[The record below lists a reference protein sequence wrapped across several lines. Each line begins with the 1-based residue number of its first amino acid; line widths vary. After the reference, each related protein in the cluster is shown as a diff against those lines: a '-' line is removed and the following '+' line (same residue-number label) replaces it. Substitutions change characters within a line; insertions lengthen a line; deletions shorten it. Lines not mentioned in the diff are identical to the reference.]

1 MISNSKKMTNN
12 TNPFNP
18 TILVVDD
25 NKRNLQVVGNI
36 LHEEQYK
43 VAMAINGPTALKLAA
58 QLKPDLVLLDI
69 MMPEMNGFEVC
80 KKLKENEET
89 REMPVIFLTAKV
101 ETDDI
106 VEGFNLGGVDYIT
119 KPFKQKELLVRI
131 KTHLDLLQSK
141 RKIAE
146 QAAELL
152 AANTFK
158 DRLFSIIGHDLR
170 SPLSSIKFT
179 IDMMKS
185 GVIEFGDDFFHE
197 TLGQLAKTT
206 DEAYILLE
214 NLLGWAKS
222 QSGNLPV
229 VPEEFSL
236 KEMVETVARLQKLNL
251 SNKNIEMIIDVA
263 ENICVLADNQMI
275 NTVLRNLLS
284 NAMKFTP
291 NGGKI
296 QILAHTTTE
305 NMVGVSVIDS
315 GVGISEENMK
325 RLFNNTNPLK
335 TYGTNNEAGS
345 GLGLIL
351 CKDFV
356 EKNGGILKVESEEG
370 KGSRFLFNLPICA
383 SI

>member
-1 MISNSKKMTNN
+1 MEHDAN
-12 TNPFNP
+12 TFKP

-69 MMPEMNGFEVC
+69 MMPEMDGFEVC
-80 KKLKENEET
+80 KKLKENDET
-89 REMPVIFLTAKV
+89 REIPVIFLTAKV
-101 ETDDI
+101 ETEDV

-146 QAAELL
+146 QASLL
-152 AANTFK
+152 QSNNAFK

-179 IDMMKS
+179 IDMIKS
-185 GVIEFGDDFFHE
+185 GVIELGDDFFHE
-197 TLGQLAKTT
+197 LIDQLAKTT
-206 DEAYILLE
+206 DEAFTLLE

-236 KEMVETVARLQKLNL
+236 KEMAESIARLQKLNI
-251 SNKNIEMIIDVA
+251 SNKNIELFLDIN
-263 ENICVLADNQMI
+263 ENLNVYADNQMI

-284 NAMKFTP
+284 NAIKFTP

-296 QILAHTTTE
+296 QILATKTNDHS
-305 NMVGVSVIDS
+305 VQVSVVDS

-356 EKNGGILKVESEEG
+356 EKHGGTLKVRIEEG
-370 KGSRFLFNLPICA
+370 KGSTFSFNMPLHA
-383 SI
+383 TSE

>member
-1 MISNSKKMTNN
+1 MENSEST
-12 TNPFNP
+12 FVP

-36 LHEEQYK
+36 LHDEKYK
-43 VAMAINGPTALKLAA
+43 VAMAINGLTALKLAS

-69 MMPEMNGFEVC
+69 MMPEMDGYQVC
-80 KKLKENEET
+80 KKLKENPET
-89 REMPVIFLTAKV
+89 KDIPVIFLTAKV

-131 KTHLDLLQSK
+131 KTHLDLLESK
-141 RKIAE
+141 RKIAT
-146 QAAELL
+146 QAGELH
-152 AANTFK
+152 AANVFK

-179 IDMMKS
+179 LDLMKS
-185 GVIEFGDDFFHE
+185 GVVEFGDDFFQE
-197 TLGQLAKTT
+197 TLGLLAKTT
-206 DEAYILLE
+206 DEAFTLLE

-229 VPEEFSL
+229 MPEEFL
-236 KEMVETVARLQKLNL
+236 FKEMAESAARLQKLNL
-251 SNKNIEMIIDVA
+251 SNKNIELIIDMA
-263 ENICVLADNQMI
+263 ESISVYADSQMI

-284 NAMKFTP
+284 NAIKFTP

-296 QILAHTTTE
+296 KIVATE
-305 NMVGVSVIDS
+305 TSDNLVQVSVIDS

-335 TYGTNNEAGS
+335 TYGTNNETGS

-356 EKNGGILKVESEEG
+356 EKNGGTLKITSEIGHGSTFAFTISQIGLDDKEES
-370 KGSRFLFNLPICA
+370 
-383 SI
+383 

>member
-1 MISNSKKMTNN
+1 MENSEST
-12 TNPFNP
+12 FVP

-36 LHEEQYK
+36 LHDEKYK
-43 VAMAINGPTALKLAA
+43 VAMAINGLTALKLAA

-69 MMPEMNGFEVC
+69 MMPEMDGYEVC
-80 KKLKENEET
+80 KKLKENPET
-89 REMPVIFLTAKV
+89 KDIPVIFLTAKV

-131 KTHLDLLQSK
+131 KTHLDLLESK
-141 RKIAE
+141 RKIAT
-146 QAAELL
+146 QAGELH
-152 AANTFK
+152 AANVFK

-179 IDMMKS
+179 IDLMKS
-185 GVIEFGDDFFHE
+185 GVVEFGDDFFHE
-197 TLGQLAKTT
+197 TLGLLAKTT
-206 DEAYILLE
+206 DEAYTLLE

-229 VPEEFSL
+229 VPEGFSF
-236 KEMVETVARLQKLNL
+236 KEMAESAARLQKLNL
-251 SNKNIEMIIDVA
+251 SNKNIELIIDVA
-263 ENICVLADNQMI
+263 ESIYVYADNQMI

-284 NAMKFTP
+284 NAIKFTP

-296 QILAHTTTE
+296 QIVATE
-305 NMVGVSVIDS
+305 TSDNLVKVSVVDS
-315 GVGISEENMK
+315 GVGISEENRK

-335 TYGTNNEAGS
+335 TYGTNNEVGS

-356 EKNGGILKVESEEG
+356 EKNGGTLKIESEEG
-370 KGSRFLFNLPICA
+370 KGSTFSFTLLKIGQVGF
-383 SI
+383 S

>member
-1 MISNSKKMTNN
+1 MEHDAN
-12 TNPFNP
+12 TFKP

-69 MMPEMNGFEVC
+69 MMPEMDGFEVC
-80 KKLKENEET
+80 KKLKENDET
-89 REMPVIFLTAKV
+89 REIPVIFLTAKV
-101 ETDDI
+101 ETEDV

-146 QAAELL
+146 QASLL
-152 AANTFK
+152 QSNNAFK

-179 IDMMKS
+179 IDMIKS
-185 GVIEFGDDFFHE
+185 GVIELGDDFFHE
-197 TLGQLAKTT
+197 LIDQLAKTT
-206 DEAYILLE
+206 DEAFTLLE

-236 KEMVETVARLQKLNL
+236 KEMAESIARLQKLNI
-251 SNKNIEMIIDVA
+251 SNKNIELFLDIN
-263 ENICVLADNQMI
+263 ENLNVYADNQMI

-284 NAMKFTP
+284 NAIKFTP

-296 QILAHTTTE
+296 QILATKTNDHS
-305 NMVGVSVIDS
+305 VQVSVVDS

-356 EKNGGILKVESEEG
+356 EKNGGTLKVRSEEG
-370 KGSRFLFNLPICA
+370 KGSTFSFNMPLHA
-383 SI
+383 TSE

>member
-1 MISNSKKMTNN
+1 MEHDAN
-12 TNPFNP
+12 TFKP

-69 MMPEMNGFEVC
+69 MMPEMDGFEVC
-80 KKLKENEET
+80 KKLKENDET
-89 REMPVIFLTAKV
+89 REIPVIFLTAKV
-101 ETDDI
+101 ETVDV

-146 QAAELL
+146 QASLL
-152 AANTFK
+152 QSNNAFK

-179 IDMMKS
+179 IDMIKS
-185 GVIEFGDDFFHE
+185 GVIELGDDFFHE
-197 TLGQLAKTT
+197 LIDQLAKTT
-206 DEAYILLE
+206 DEAFTLLE

-236 KEMVETVARLQKLNL
+236 KEMAESIARLQKLNI
-251 SNKNIEMIIDVA
+251 SNKNIELFLDIN
-263 ENICVLADNQMI
+263 ENLNVYADNQMI

-284 NAMKFTP
+284 NAIKFTP

-296 QILAHTTTE
+296 QILATKTNDHS
-305 NMVGVSVIDS
+305 VQVSVVDS

-356 EKNGGILKVESEEG
+356 EKNGGTLKVRSEEG
-370 KGSRFLFNLPICA
+370 KGSTFSFNMPLHA
-383 SI
+383 TSE

>member
-1 MISNSKKMTNN
+1 MEHDAN
-12 TNPFNP
+12 TFKP

-69 MMPEMNGFEVC
+69 MMPEMDGFEVC

-89 REMPVIFLTAKV
+89 REIPVIFLTAKV
-101 ETDDI
+101 ETDDV

-146 QAAELL
+146 QASLL
-152 AANTFK
+152 QSNNAFK

-179 IDMMKS
+179 IDMIKS
-185 GVIEFGDDFFHE
+185 GVIELGDDFFHE
-197 TLGQLAKTT
+197 LIDQLAKTT
-206 DEAYILLE
+206 DEAFTLLE

-236 KEMVETVARLQKLNL
+236 KEMAESIARLQKLNI
-251 SNKNIEMIIDVA
+251 SNKNIELILDIN
-263 ENICVLADNQMI
+263 ENLNVYADNQMI

-284 NAMKFTP
+284 NAIKFTP

-296 QILAHTTTE
+296 QILATKTNDHS
-305 NMVGVSVIDS
+305 VQVSVVDS

-356 EKNGGILKVESEEG
+356 EKNGGTLKVRSEES
-370 KGSRFLFNLPICA
+370 KGSTFSFNMPLHA
-383 SI
+383 TSE

>member
-1 MISNSKKMTNN
+1 MENSEST
-12 TNPFNP
+12 FVP

-36 LHEEQYK
+36 LHDEKYK
-43 VAMAINGPTALKLAA
+43 VAMAINGSTALKLAS

-69 MMPEMNGFEVC
+69 MMPEMDGYEVC
-80 KKLKENEET
+80 KKLKENPET
-89 REMPVIFLTAKV
+89 KDIPVIFLTAKV

-131 KTHLDLLQSK
+131 KTQLDLLESK
-141 RKIAE
+141 RKIAT
-146 QAAELL
+146 QADELL
-152 AANTFK
+152 AANVFK

-185 GVIEFGDDFFHE
+185 GVVDFGDDFFHE
-197 TLGQLAKTT
+197 TLGLLAKTT
-206 DEAYILLE
+206 DEAYTLLE

-229 VPEEFSL
+229 MPEEFSF
-236 KEMVETVARLQKLNL
+236 KEMAESTARLQKLNL
-251 SNKNIEMIIDVA
+251 SNKNIELIIDVA
-263 ENICVLADNQMI
+263 ESICVYADNQMI

-284 NAMKFTP
+284 NAIKFTP
-291 NGGKI
+291 NDGKI
-296 QILAHTTTE
+296 QIVATE
-305 NMVGVSVIDS
+305 TSNNLVQVSVVDS
-315 GVGISEENMK
+315 GVGISEENKK

-356 EKNGGILKVESEEG
+356 EKNGGKIWIESHEG
-370 KGSRFLFNLPICA
+370 KGSTFYF
-383 SI
+383 SIPANTDTNS

>member
-1 MISNSKKMTNN
+1 MEHDAN
-12 TNPFNP
+12 TLKP

-69 MMPEMNGFEVC
+69 MMPEMDGFEVC

-89 REMPVIFLTAKV
+89 REIPVIFLTAKV
-101 ETDDI
+101 ETDDV

-146 QAAELL
+146 QASLL
-152 AANTFK
+152 QSNNAFK

-179 IDMMKS
+179 IDMIKS
-185 GVIEFGDDFFHE
+185 GVIELGDDFFHE
-197 TLGQLAKTT
+197 LIDQLAKTT
-206 DEAYILLE
+206 DEAFTLLE

-236 KEMVETVARLQKLNL
+236 KEMAESIARLQKLNL
-251 SNKNIEMIIDVA
+251 SNKN
-263 ENICVLADNQMI
+263 
-275 NTVLRNLLS
+275 
-284 NAMKFTP
+284 
-291 NGGKI
+291 
-296 QILAHTTTE
+296 
-305 NMVGVSVIDS
+305 
-315 GVGISEENMK
+315 
-325 RLFNNTNPLK
+325 
-335 TYGTNNEAGS
+335 
-345 GLGLIL
+345 
-351 CKDFV
+351 
-356 EKNGGILKVESEEG
+356 
-370 KGSRFLFNLPICA
+370 
-383 SI
+383 

>member
-1 MISNSKKMTNN
+1 MENFATN
-12 TNPFNP
+12 FNP

-69 MMPEMNGFEVC
+69 MMPEMDGFEVC

-89 REMPVIFLTAKV
+89 REIPIIFLTAKV
-101 ETDDI
+101 ETDDV

-146 QAAELL
+146 QADELQ
-152 AANTFK
+152 AANAFK
-158 DRLFSIIGHDLR
+158 DKLFSIIGHDLR

-179 IDMMKS
+179 FDMMKS

-206 DEAYILLE
+206 DEAFILLE

-229 VPEEFSL
+229 VPEEFL
-236 KEMVETVARLQKLNL
+236 LNEMVETVARLQKLNL
-251 SNKNIEMIIDVA
+251 SNKNIELIIDVS
-263 ENICVLADNQMI
+263 ESICVYADNQMI

-284 NAMKFTP
+284 NAIKFTP

-296 QILAHTTTE
+296 QILATE
-305 NMVGVSVIDS
+305 TSDKLVQVSVVDS

-351 CKDFV
+351 CKDFI
-356 EKNGGILKVESEEG
+356 EKNGGILNIESKIG
-370 KGSRFLFNLPICA
+370 IGSTFYFYLPI
-383 SI
+383 S

>member
-1 MISNSKKMTNN
+1 MENSEST
-12 TNPFNP
+12 FVP

-36 LHEEQYK
+36 LHDEKYK
-43 VAMAINGPTALKLAA
+43 VAMAINGLTALKLAS

-69 MMPEMNGFEVC
+69 MMPEMDGYEVC
-80 KKLKENEET
+80 KKLKKNPDTEDI
-89 REMPVIFLTAKV
+89 PVIFLTAKV
-101 ETDDI
+101 ETDDV

-131 KTHLDLLQSK
+131 KTHLDLLESR
-141 RKIAE
+141 RKIAA
-146 QAAELL
+146 QAGELH
-152 AANTFK
+152 AANIFK

-206 DEAYILLE
+206 DEAYTLLE

-229 VPEEFSL
+229 VPETFSL
-236 KEMVETVARLQKLNL
+236 KEMAESIARLQKLNL
-251 SNKNIEMIIDVA
+251 SNKNIELVIDVA
-263 ENICVLADNQMI
+263 ESISVYADNQMI

-284 NAMKFTP
+284 NAIKFTP

-296 QILAHTTTE
+296 QILATE
-305 NMVGVSVIDS
+305 TNDNLVKVSVVDS

-325 RLFNNTNPLK
+325 RLFNNANPLK
-335 TYGTNNEAGS
+335 TYGTNNETGS

-356 EKNGGILKVESEEG
+356 EKNGGTLNITSEIG
-370 KGSRFLFNLPICA
+370 QGSTFAFTL
-383 SI
+383 SKM

>member
-1 MISNSKKMTNN
+1 MENSADV
-12 TNPFNP
+12 FVP

-36 LHEEQYK
+36 LHNEKYK
-43 VAMAINGPTALKLAA
+43 VAMAINGLTALKLVS

-69 MMPEMNGFEVC
+69 MMPEMDGYEVC
-80 KKLKENEET
+80 KRLKENPET
-89 REMPVIFLTAKV
+89 KDIPVIFLTAKV
-101 ETDDI
+101 ETNDI

-131 KTHLDLLQSK
+131 KTHLDLLYSK
-141 RKIAE
+141 RKIATQANE
-146 QAAELL
+146 LQAA
-152 AANTFK
+152 NIFK

-185 GVIEFGDDFFHE
+185 GVIEFGDDFFYE

-206 DEAYILLE
+206 DEAYSLLE
-214 NLLGWAKS
+214 NLLGWSKS

-229 VPEEFSL
+229 VPEVFSL
-236 KEMVETVARLQKLNL
+236 KEMAESVARLQKLNL
-251 SNKNIEMIIDVA
+251 NNKNIELLLDIN
-263 ENICVLADNQMI
+263 ENLNVYADNQMI

-284 NAMKFTP
+284 NAIKFTP
-291 NGGKI
+291 NGGTI
-296 QILAHTTTE
+296 QIVAKDAHE
-305 NMVGVSVIDS
+305 NMVEVAVIDS
-315 GVGISEENMK
+315 GVGISEDNLK
-325 RLFNNTNPLK
+325 RLFNNSNPLK

-356 EKNGGILKVESEEG
+356 EKNGGTLNVKSTEG
-370 KGSRFLFNLPICA
+370 KGSTFSFDIPLQAINE
-383 SI
+383 

>member
-1 MISNSKKMTNN
+1 MEHDAN
-12 TNPFNP
+12 TFKP

-58 QLKPDLVLLDI
+58 QLKLDLVLLDI
-69 MMPEMNGFEVC
+69 MMPEMDGFEVC

-89 REMPVIFLTAKV
+89 REIPVIFLTAKV
-101 ETDDI
+101 ETDDV

-146 QAAELL
+146 QASLL
-152 AANTFK
+152 QSNNAFK

-179 IDMMKS
+179 IDMIKS
-185 GVIEFGDDFFHE
+185 GVIELGDDFFHE
-197 TLGQLAKTT
+197 LIDQLAKTT
-206 DEAYILLE
+206 DEAFTLLE

-236 KEMVETVARLQKLNL
+236 KEMAESIARLQKLNII
-251 SNKNIEMIIDVA
+251 NKNIELFLDIN
-263 ENICVLADNQMI
+263 ENLNVYADNQMI

-284 NAMKFTP
+284 NAIKFTP

-296 QILAHTTTE
+296 QILATKTNDHS
-305 NMVGVSVIDS
+305 VQVSVVDS

-356 EKNGGILKVESEEG
+356 EKNGGTLKVRSEEG
-370 KGSRFLFNLPICA
+370 KGSTFSFNMPLHA
-383 SI
+383 TSE